1 MDKKSQSSLRGFL
14 CHLAFWCGPL
24 FATPVFITITN
35 REDIVLSTGT
45 VAACLAAACL
55 VLSVVGWKLAALAG
69 PRFEWW
75 TNRVLLAIAFVL
87 AIQGNVV
94 HDLFYYG
101 AFNGEKV
108 NFRSNPIIFE
118 VEKWGYLLAFP
129 LIFFLLS
136 RIRRLSV
143 WLPLLPIVSFALL
156 LIPAWLS
163 AIPATSIE
171 DQSDEIDPTVFEFS
185 STSNLV
191 HLLPDG
197 FQGDVVREVLQEN
210 PQLAQRFDGFTLYTD
225 HLGLYQGTAPAIYT
239 LLMGKPFDLDNGYS
253 ESAVA
258 EDIRKNSYPNELAR
272 AGFRVDY
279 VPISPW
285 ICIDQANSCYARPFN
300 DMKARGLFRHH
311 SEDNTYSMRLI
322 ADLSLF
328 RLVPKWLKEKIYDQG
343 NWFLSDTTLDGSSP
357 FPDPVIR
364 EWTENLTVATD
375 GPVYKWHHFI
385 GTHMPAHWDRNCQR
399 QRNVDHNR
407 DAFKAQAFCVLS
419 GIGTF
424 LDRLRDAGIY
434 DQTAVLISGDHGHN
448 IVPDDLTS
456 APLNQGLYPGLMGS
470 GRPALLVKKQH
481 QEGPLQ
487 FSDAPTS
494 LVDVAPTALALAGL
508 EPSAPSV
515 MDLTPGTDRERYF
528 TPYSIARLYSGE
540 SIPYVRYQV
549 GVPVSD
555 GRSWVVKDMTTFD
568 LPPAEYVPVNF
579 NTAEGFMLGAIL
591 DRARPDK
598 DSAWIKSEQLS
609 FVVTIPD
616 PQAVNAIQVTL
627 HLPEWIPIQKIR
639 LQMNG
644 GVPGELVE
652 AKTQTQ
658 PFWQDVFLRFDPQQV
673 LPGRNFVTLHFAQ
686 AYPSPKVEN
695 WSAVALL
702 NSIRVGEAP
711 PEPESESAEASE
723 EQAGEEQIEAGT

>member
-1 MDKKSQSSLRGFL
+1 
-14 CHLAFWCGPL
+14 
-24 FATPVFITITN
+24 
-35 REDIVLSTGT
+35 
-45 VAACLAAACL
+45 
-55 VLSVVGWKLAALAG
+55 
-69 PRFEWW
+69 
-75 TNRVLLAIAFVL
+75 
-87 AIQGNVV
+87 
-94 HDLFYYG
+94 
-101 AFNGEKV
+101 
-108 NFRSNPIIFE
+108 
-118 VEKWGYLLAFP
+118 
-129 LIFFLLS
+129 
-136 RIRRLSV
+136 
-143 WLPLLPIVSFALL
+143 
-156 LIPAWLS
+156 
-163 AIPATSIE
+163 
-171 DQSDEIDPTVFEFS
+171 
-185 STSNLV
+185 
-191 HLLPDG
+191 
-197 FQGDVVREVLQEN
+197 
-210 PQLAQRFDGFTLYTD
+210 
-225 HLGLYQGTAPAIYT
+225 
-239 LLMGKPFDLDNGYS
+239 
-253 ESAVA
+253 
-258 EDIRKNSYPNELAR
+258 
-272 AGFRVDY
+272 
-279 VPISPW
+279 
-285 ICIDQANSCYARPFN
+285 
-300 DMKARGLFRHH
+300 
-311 SEDNTYSMRLI
+311 
-322 ADLSLF
+322 
-328 RLVPKWLKEKIYDQG
+328 
-343 NWFLSDTTLDGSSP
+343 
-357 FPDPVIR
+357 
-364 EWTENLTVATD
+364 
-375 GPVYKWHHFI
+375 
-385 GTHMPAHWDRNCQR
+385 
-399 QRNVDHNR
+399 
-407 DAFKAQAFCVLS
+407 
-419 GIGTF
+419 
-424 LDRLRDAGIY
+424 
-434 DQTAVLISGDHGHN
+434 
-448 IVPDDLTS
+448 
-456 APLNQGLYPGLMGS
+456 MGS